1 MLIKNICIN
10 CDDKNEFHCPE
21 CDTCYLG
28 PAKHPRWDQIF
39 CNIDCYVNWEK
50 QTFDIKLERE
60 TCRHFYH
67 MRILRNPRN
76 A

>member
-10 CDDKNEFHCPE
+10 CDDKNDKNEFHCPG

-39 CNIDCYVNWEK
+39 CNIDCYVNYQK
-50 QTFDIKLERE
+50 QTFDIRLG
-60 TCRHFYH
+60 
-67 MRILRNPRN
+67 